1 MHSYQQKKQLEN
13 HFTTCKTS
21 FMAVILHYA
30 TFPHH
35 YRSHRLSRYS
45 QGVQIHHSFS
55 LFLHRL
61 NSIKHSQHD
70 PPLKLY
76 HAEILSRS
84 YTSSKHSS
92 KHKKPNSFSS
102 EALTHGPYS
111 LSLLLQTA
119 GYWEHIPENLKK
131 KSLTFHHRPLRDLEE
146 LFHAISV
153 GLVNFTASLILFTF
167 FSNLTAGI

>member
-1 MHSYQQKKQLEN
+1 
-13 HFTTCKTS
+13 
-21 FMAVILHYA
+21 MAVILHYA

-35 YRSHRLSRYS
+35 YGSNCLSRYS

-55 LFLHRL
+55 LFLNHL

-92 KHKKPNSFSS
+92 KHKKTQQLFFWSADTWSLFTVF
-102 EALTHGPYS
+102 AIADCWLLRPY
-111 LSLLLQTA
+111 
-119 GYWEHIPENLKK
+119 PRKFKK
-131 KSLTFHHRPLRDLEE
+131 KSPTFHHRPLRDLEE

-153 GLVNFTASLILFTF
+153 GLVNFTASLIIFTF